1 MNGRYQS
8 ILVVCTGNICRSP
21 VGERILRSRLPNM
34 IVDSAGI
41 AALTGEAADPVM
53 VNTARENGLSLEG
66 HCAKQ
71 LTPLMCR
78 EYDLILAMEQNHI
91 EAVTRLAMEA
101 RGKTFY
107 SAIGSSKWKF
117 PILIV
122 GDEIFQVL
130 FFNNFF
136 PLPKNGSRFSSRLNN
151 QG

>member
-21 VGERILRSRLPNM
+21 VGERLLRSRLPDM
-34 IVDSAGI
+34 KVDSAGI

-53 VNTARENGLSLEG
+53 AETSREHGLSLEG

-91 EAVTRLAMEA
+91 EAVTRLAMES
-101 RGKTFY
+101 RGKTFLFGY
-107 SAIGSSKWKF
+107 WLQQMEIADPYRRGRDISG
-117 PILIV
+117 V
-122 GDEIFQVL
+122 IFQQL
-130 FFNNFF
+130 FSAAEEWVRVFQQV
-136 PLPKNGSRFSSRLNN
+136 K
-151 QG
+151 

>member
-21 VGERILRSRLPNM
+21 AGERLLRSRLPDM
-34 IVDSAGI
+34 KVDSAGI

-53 VNTARENGLSLEG
+53 AETAREYGLSLEG

-101 RGKTFY
+101 RGKTFLFGY
-107 SAIGSSKWKF
+107 WLQQLEIADPYRRGRDISG
-117 PILIV
+117 V
-122 GDEIFQVL
+122 IFQQL
-130 FFNNFF
+130 FSAAEEWVRVFQQV
-136 PLPKNGSRFSSRLNN
+136 K
-151 QG
+151 

>member
-21 VGERILRSRLPNM
+21 AGERLLRSRLPDM
-34 IVDSAGI
+34 KVDSAGI

-53 VNTARENGLSLEG
+53 AETAREYGLSLEG

-91 EAVTRLAMEA
+91 EAVTRLAMES
-101 RGKTFY
+101 RGKTFLFGY
-107 SAIGSSKWKF
+107 WLQQLEIADPYRRGRDISG
-117 PILIV
+117 V
-122 GDEIFQVL
+122 IFQQL
-130 FFNNFF
+130 FSAAEEWVRVFQQV
-136 PLPKNGSRFSSRLNN
+136 K
-151 QG
+151 

>member
-101 RGKTFY
+101 RGKAFLFGY
-107 SAIGSSKWKF
+107 WLQQMEIPDPYRRGRDISG
-117 PILIV
+117 V
-122 GDEIFQVL
+122 IFQQL
-130 FFNNFF
+130 FSAAEEWVKVFQQV
-136 PLPKNGSRFSSRLNN
+136 K
-151 QG
+151 

>member
-21 VGERILRSRLPNM
+21 VGERLLRSRLPDM
-34 IVDSAGI
+34 KVDSAGI

-53 VNTARENGLSLEG
+53 AETAREYGLSLEG

-91 EAVTRLAMEA
+91 EAVTRLAMES
-101 RGKTFY
+101 RGKTFLFGY
-107 SAIGSSKWKF
+107 WLQQMEIADPYRRGRDISG
-117 PILIV
+117 V
-122 GDEIFQVL
+122 IFQQL
-130 FFNNFF
+130 FSAAEEWGRVFQQV
-136 PLPKNGSRFSSRLNN
+136 K
-151 QG
+151 